1 MRVAFTH
8 QHRGIIAPL
17 MSAIDDPESAL
28 HSACVALRAAGTSLL
43 TRAQQAGL
51 ARPDLSGEELFDLIA
66 ALAWLREQPSHAPR
80 AERILAV
87 LADAILTAG

>member
-1 MRVAFTH
+1 
-8 QHRGIIAPL
+8 
-17 MSAIDDPESAL
+17 
-28 HSACVALRAAGTSLL
+28 LRAGKQRRTGG
-43 TRAQQAGL
+43 AQQAGL

>member
-1 MRVAFTH
+1 
-8 QHRGIIAPL
+8 

-66 ALAWLREQPSHAPR
+66 ALAGCGSNRPMPR
-80 AERILAV
+80 AQS
-87 LADAILTAG
+87 GF

>member
-1 MRVAFTH
+1 
-8 QHRGIIAPL
+8 

-51 ARPDLSGEELFDLIA
+51 ARPDLSGEELFDRSPRLPGCGSN
-66 ALAWLREQPSHAPR
+66 RPMPR
-80 AERILAV
+80 AQS
-87 LADAILTAG
+87 GF